1 MPWEQYRSQIRA
13 VVIETEI
20 TTIAHRAFKDCTNLK
35 SVVMPLRM
43 TRIESEA
50 FGNCKSL
57 TNVQLPYMIDQLETE
72 IFSGCTALQRVI
84 LPDTVF
90 HPGSSLFRNCT
101 ALTYVGFPTIN
112 GIEDIPDDLFDGCK
126 KRITAAGKPGSE
138 AEAFAQRN
146 NCQFKAYT
154 NIRFQDQSVDVTAK
168 DGETLKITVQPVNTS
183 QNGDTLSYQWRY
195 YENGGWRELTWA
207 GSKSATLSIPVDA
220 SRENRIYSCWVYTG
234 SGSIALS
241 PHKKV
246 NFKAAFTQQPKS
258 TTQII
263 GTTAVFTA
271 KASGNAAKTVS
282 GTATLTVK

>member
-1 MPWEQYRSQIRA
+1 M
-13 VVIETEI
+13 
-20 TTIAHRAFKDCTNLK
+20 KGK
-35 SVVMPLRM
+35 
-43 TRIESEA
+43 RILS
-50 FGNCKSL
+50 
-57 TNVQLPYMIDQLETE
+57 
-72 IFSGCTALQRVI
+72 TAMA
-84 LPDTVF
+84 
-90 HPGSSLFRNCT
+90 
-101 ALTYVGFPTIN
+101 ALTLLTAPAALPQQALLLNPLTAS
-112 GIEDIPDDLFDGCK
+112 
-126 KRITAAGKPGSE
+126 AAGKPGSE

-154 NIRFQDQSVDVTAK
+154 NIRFQDQSVDVT
-168 DGETLKITVQPVNTS
+168 
-183 QNGDTLSYQWRY
+183 LSYQWRY
-195 YENGGWRELTWA
+195 YENGVWRELTWA

-246 NFKAAFTQQPKS
+246 NVKAAFTQQPKS